1 MNYERFK
8 KEHVLKIP
16 EQPGV
21 YRYFDK
27 AGNILYVGKAKN
39 LKKRVNSYFTKQN
52 HQARIKLLVKKI
64 DQIVVTIVKNEHDAL
79 LLENNLIKSL
89 QPKYNVMLKDGKTY
103 PFICIKNEAFPRVF
117 LTRTRQDKGAIYL
130 GPYTSIT
137 RVRAIM
143 DFIKLLYPLRS
154 CNYNLSPS
162 NIKKGKFKIC
172 LEYHI
177 GNCKGPCEGLQSE
190 AEYLSKLEEIKDILN
205 GKVYTVIHALK
216 DQIKT
221 AAGQY
226 AFEEAN
232 RLKKQLEHLQKYQ
245 SKSIIVSPK
254 LGALDVFAMKDT
266 EQVAYVHYFKV
277 VHGTIV
283 SDHSISLIRKLEEK
297 KERLLAMAIIEM
309 RQRFHSTAKEI
320 IVPFDP
326 EIHLADAKISIPQ
339 KGNKKKLLDLC
350 YKNALQYEISQTSRI
365 EKFKQKRS
373 RQEILKQLQKDFRMN
388 VLPTCIECFDNSNI
402 QGKFPVASMVQF
414 TNAKPNKKNYRH
426 YNIKTVTGA
435 NDFASMEE
443 IVYRRYKRLLDEGK
457 TLPSLILIDGG
468 KGQLNAAIKSLKKL
482 NLDGKIT
489 IASIAKKLEEIYFP
503 NDSIPLHIN
512 KTSYSLKLLQQIRD
526 EAHRFAITF
535 HRYKRD
541 KATLSTDL
549 ENIPG
554 IGPKTAQLLLQ
565 HYRSV
570 KKIQQ
575 TENTQIAKLIGPAK
589 AEKIKAYYH
598 KN

>member
-8 KEHVLKIP
+8 KEYALKIP
-16 EQPGV
+16 EQAGV
-21 YRYFDK
+21 YRYFDN
-27 AGNILYVGKAKN
+27 AGKILYVGKAKN
-39 LKKRVNSYFTKQN
+39 LKKRVSSYFTKQN
-52 HQARIKLLVKKI
+52 HQARIKLLIKKT
-64 DQIVVTIVKNEHDAL
+64 DQIVVTVVKNEHDAL

-103 PFICIKNEAFPRVF
+103 PFICIKNEAFPRVY

-154 CNYNLSPS
+154 CNYNLSPG

-177 GNCKGPCEGLQSE
+177 GNCKGPCEGFQSE

-205 GKVYTVIHALK
+205 GKVHTVIQSLK
-216 DQIKT
+216 AQIKT

-245 SKSIIVSPK
+245 SKSIIVSPR
-254 LGALDVFAMKDT
+254 LGALDVFAMKDN
-266 EQVAYVHYFKV
+266 EHVAYVHYFKIV
-277 VHGTIV
+277 NGTII
-283 SDHSISLIRKLEEK
+283 SDQSISLIRKLEEK

-326 EIHLADAKISIPQ
+326 DIQLTDAKISIPQ
-339 KGNKKKLLDLC
+339 KGNKKKLLELC
-350 YKNALQYEISQTSRI
+350 YKNALQYEISKTKRI

-373 RQEILKQLQKDFRMN
+373 RQEILEQLQKDFRMN
-388 VLPTCIECFDNSNI
+388 ILPACIECFDNSNI
-402 QGKFPVASMVQF
+402 QGQFPVASMVRF
-414 TNAKPNKKNYRH
+414 SNAKPDKKNYRH

-503 NDSIPLHIN
+503 NDPIPLHIN

-535 HRYKRD
+535 HRQKRD

-570 KKIQQ
+570 KKIRQ
-575 TENTQIAKLIGPAK
+575 TENMQIAKLIGPAK
-589 AEKIKAYYH
+589 AEKLKAYYH